1 MNSKNRGQGFGVN
14 KAPLSH
20 SFRLPGEALQ
30 CWSLSASPWKLGM
43 YKQDL
48 ALADQKKLH
57 GAVHFN
63 QIARFSA
70 DLHHQCPV
78 QIPFTFFFWHLLCE
92 HPLASLNFC
101 SSKLHLELSLEVCSQ
116 AAHCSACK
124 PRVLRYQEIDYTL
137 GTTLGY
143 QPTGSEV

>member
-1 MNSKNRGQGFGVN
+1 MGHLC
-14 KAPLSH
+14 PLPPPLP
-20 SFRLPGEALQ
+20 SFLLRYLF
-30 CWSLSASPWKLGM
+30 LSASPWKLGT

-70 DLHHQCPV
+70 DLHPQCPIK
-78 QIPFTFFFWHLLCE
+78 IPFILFIYFFGHILCE

-116 AAHCSACK
+116 ATHCSACK
-124 PRVLRYQEIDYTL
+124 PRVLRHQEIDYTL
-137 GTTLGY
+137 GTTLSY